1 MTAVLIDFPC
11 VLQVDLVTEELSTV
25 LLLPGDG
32 ANTAV
37 PRIFLYLSGL
47 LHLLDS
53 LLTAPEQ
60 RLPLSPPVIAQAKCL
75 HVVFKRAHAA
85 ALELWCSSRRTE
97 QVRVLDEIGQRLT
110 KPLKLNQ
117 VKNRQNN
124 VILMK

>member
-1 MTAVLIDFPC
+1 MTAVLIDFPR

-25 LLLPGDG
+25 LLLAGDG

-60 RLPLSPPVIAQAKCL
+60 RLPLSPPVVAQAKCL

-97 QVRVLDEIGQRLT
+97 QVRVLDEICSKIDKTFEAEPSKKIGKT
-110 KPLKLNQ
+110 T
-117 VKNRQNN
+117 
-124 VILMK
+124 